1 MRKITF
7 GLRLLIA
14 CALCFAG
21 RYAMA
26 QEVITVDG
34 VEVPVAG
41 TVEVDVDVVEQT
53 AYSEDYAEFD
63 LDGVLSI
70 LGINDITNAS
80 QYIVNVTTNEAVENE
95 SDGWRDPS
103 GDMAGWGTTGGVCV
117 KINDPESGLVD
128 YIGCYDESWE
138 AGDTYTAL
146 WAFVAGGKAAIVK
159 VVITFVEDTS
169 AKAPEAEL
177 DLNNIEIVGM
187 AELTTERYSYNGF
200 ETTDCEV
207 SVSGIA
213 TLLGV
218 DAAEMEEW
226 FEDGVYVA
234 YNNDIGVKVDSLQL
248 LYETDG
254 WLQRT
259 SEYWGEDLGAGD
271 ILNECCA
278 SYYSDA
284 SHYFIQ
290 APEYDAEN
298 DVVTF
303 IVGQYP
309 GNLAV
314 GDSLYTDLYVMNGTK
329 AYVIR
334 HHMVIVEAP
343 YTGGPADLTKV
354 GEETIEITQY
364 PTTDY
369 SITYFYP
376 DLTTAADLLGCS
388 ESNLSL
394 NALGSATSFASNS
407 TANNG
412 GWWFDENGYV
422 SSWGSSP
429 VFIEPYESGDYSIL
443 TIGQMPSLC
452 EEGDVYNIPLYLTY
466 GESYYL
472 VNVQLTIIPE
482 PAIDYDNLE
491 NVATYTLTITQ
502 EYDEEYTFST
512 AAGIDFDLIENAIGT
527 TDPTLMS
534 ELTPEEAE
542 ENDGIQFT
550 RDYTCTPYP
559 GFWMTSD
566 GYVTTWGTD
575 SYWGVST
582 AVEASEDQ
590 LLFSCCQFPGLT
602 ADGDTYNGT
611 FYLLNRENSKM
622 ITVKL
627 TYIIGEVIDYEDV
640 GSGSV
645 TVPVGGDE
653 MSVDFPL
660 DDIAEALGATL
671 DELNDN
677 YSLRAANGNTA
688 TTRPGDGLEFG
699 LDGVCVASG
708 DGVFGIWFE
717 EGQIYSWS
725 NADME
730 EGYTATTQLY
740 FLIGTSRYTLTI
752 TFMNADDYAGVAGV
766 AAPASESS
774 AIYDLS
780 GRQVSKAQKGIYIQ
794 NGKKILVK

>member
-1 MRKITF
+1 
-7 GLRLLIA
+7 
-14 CALCFAG
+14 
-21 RYAMA
+21 MA
-26 QEVITVDG
+26 QDAITVDG
-34 VEVPVAG
+34 TSVPVAG
-41 TVEVDVDVVEQT
+41 IVEVDVDVVEQT
-53 AYSEDYAEFD
+53 AYSEDTAEFD
-63 LDGVLSI
+63 LDAVLSI
-70 LGINDITNAS
+70 LGISDITNAS

-95 SDGWRDPS
+95 TDSWRDPS
-103 GDMAGWGTTGGVCV
+103 GDMASWGTTGGVCV
-117 KINDPESGLVD
+117 KIDEPDTGLVD
-128 YIGCYDESWE
+128 YIGCFDESWE

-169 AKAPEAEL
+169 AQAPEAEL
-177 DLNNIEIVGM
+177 ALANIQIVGQ
-187 AELTTERYSYNGF
+187 AELTTERYSYNGY

-213 TLLGV
+213 SLLGV
-218 DAAEMEEW
+218 DASEMEEW

-254 WLQRT
+254 WLMRT
-259 SEYWGEDLGAGD
+259 SEDWGELGAGD
-271 ILNECCA
+271 MLNECCA
-278 SYYSDA
+278 SSWSSA
-284 SHYFIQ
+284 CHYFIQ
-290 APEYDAEN
+290 DLYYDAEV
-298 DVVTF
+298 DSVGFV
-303 IVGQYP
+303 VGQFP
-309 GNLAV
+309 GNLEV

-343 YTGGPADLTKV
+343 YTGGPDEMTKV

-369 SITYFYP
+369 STTYFYP
-376 DLTTAADLLGCS
+376 DLTTAAELLGCS

-394 NALGSATSFASNS
+394 NALGSANSFAATR
-407 TANNG
+407 TADDI

-422 SSWGSSP
+422 STWGSSP
-429 VFIEPYESGDYSIL
+429 VYIEPYESGDYSTL
-443 TIGQMPSLC
+443 MIGQMPSLC
-452 EEGDVYNIPLYLTY
+452 EEGDIYNIPLYLTY
-466 GESYYL
+466 GDSYYL
-472 VNVQLTIIPE
+472 VNVQLTIIAEPE
-482 PAIDYDNLE
+482 IDYSSIE

-502 EYDEEYTFST
+502 EYDEEYTWST

-527 TDPTLMS
+527 TDPTLMGEIS
-534 ELTPEEAE
+534 PEEAE

-550 RDYTCTPYP
+550 RSYTCTPYP
-559 GFWMTSD
+559 GFWLTTD
-566 GYVTTWGTD
+566 GYVTSWASD

-590 LLFSCCQFPGLT
+590 LLFNCIQYPGLT
-602 ADGDTYNGT
+602 AEGDTYNGT
-611 FYLLNRENSKM
+611 FYLLNLENSKM

-653 MSVDFPL
+653 LSVEFSL
-660 DDIAEALGATL
+660 DEIVEALGATL

-725 NADME
+725 NEDME

-740 FLIGTSRYTLTI
+740 FLIGTSRYILTV

-766 AAPASESS
+766 AAPAAESS